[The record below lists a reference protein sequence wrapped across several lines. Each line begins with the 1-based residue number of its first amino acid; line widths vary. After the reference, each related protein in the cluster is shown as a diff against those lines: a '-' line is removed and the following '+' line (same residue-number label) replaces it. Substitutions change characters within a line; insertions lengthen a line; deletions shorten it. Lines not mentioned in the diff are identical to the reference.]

1 MYNLFCRIFQFI
13 MKYSAYV
20 LPWRKP
26 ALIEGENCILNL
38 PGRIKEKGIKSVLLV
53 TDKGISSIGLMNP
66 LMAALK
72 DIGIQVTMYDKT
84 VPNPTIDNIEE
95 ALVVYKENKCAGLIA
110 FGGGSAMDCA
120 KGVGA
125 RAARPRT
132 SIKRMKGLLKIWF
145 RLPPLYAVPTTA
157 GSGSE
162 ATVAAVIVDSQTHEK
177 YAMMDPVLIPLEAV
191 LDPVLTVKL
200 PPAVTAATGMDAL
213 THAVE
218 AYIGRSNTRETREMA
233 RKAVELIFENLY
245 AAYENGADIKAR
257 ANMQRAAYYAGIAF
271 TRAYVGNVHA
281 IAHTLGGMY
290 DVPHGL
296 ANAVILPYVLDD
308 YGESAYKPLAE
319 LADIVKLPGNTT
331 ELKAKAFI
339 ESVRKMN
346 ERMGI
351 PTTIDGIKEE
361 DIPIMVKRAFHEA
374 NPSYPVPRIFTRKD
388 FTGVYHRLM
397 GKSAVN

>member
-1 MYNLFCRIFQFI
+1 M
-13 MKYSAYV
+13 
-20 LPWRKP
+20 
-26 ALIEGENCILNL
+26 
-38 PGRIKEKGIKSVLLV
+38 
-53 TDKGISSIGLMNP
+53 
-66 LMAALK
+66 
-72 DIGIQVTMYDKT
+72 
-84 VPNPTIDNIEE
+84 
-95 ALVVYKENKCAGLIA
+95 YKENKCSGLIA

-125 RAARPRT
+125 RAVRPRT
-132 SIKRMKGLLKIWF
+132 GIKWMKGLLKIWF

-162 ATVAAVIVDSQTHEK
+162 ATVAAVVVDSRTHEK
-177 YAMMDPVLIPLEAV
+177 YALMDPVLIPLEAV

-233 RKAVELIFENLY
+233 RKAVELVFENLY
-245 AAYENGADIKAR
+245 TAYENGANIKAR

-308 YGESAYKPLAE
+308 YGKSAYKPLAE
-319 LADIVKLPGNTT
+319 LADVAKLPGNTT

-339 ESVRKMN
+339 EAVRKMN

-351 PTTIDGIKEE
+351 PTTIDGIKEK

-374 NPSYPVPRIFTRKD
+374 NPNYPVPRIFTRKD

-397 GKSAVN
+397 GK